1 MISED
6 QIKEFNLDPKK
17 HLRLSNSLSKDIEYL
32 RMSLLPSLFKNIS
45 ENKGRKERA
54 KLFEIA
60 KVYIPVGNKNIC
72 SLPQEIYRLGIAV
85 NTDYSDLKGII
96 EAIYKEL
103 NINFEENKNIFPL
116 PEIIEKSGNYMVE
129 VDFQSLIDNCHLV
142 PKYKP
147 LHPYAIIKLD
157 KTFELRADIKTAPT
171 TYAGIKQK
179 ALKSKLLQ
187 NIEVVTLYQ
196 NKLTIR
202 FYYSSAERNIT
213 EEEAK
218 KELSRV

>member
-1 MISED
+1 
-6 QIKEFNLDPKK
+6 DPKK

-32 RMSLLPSLFKNIS
+32 RMSLLPSLLKNIK
-45 ENKGRKERA
+45 ENSGKTKYNSAPGLR
-54 KLFEIA
+54 LFEIA

-129 VDFQSLIDNCHLV
+129 VDFQSLIDNCQLV
-142 PKYKP
+142 PK
-147 LHPYAIIKLD
+147 
-157 KTFELRADIKTAPT
+157 
-171 TYAGIKQK
+171 
-179 ALKSKLLQ
+179 
-187 NIEVVTLYQ
+187 
-196 NKLTIR
+196 
-202 FYYSSAERNIT
+202 
-213 EEEAK
+213 
-218 KELSRV
+218 